1 MFRDGRLADAQLR
14 GSRRESPAASERRKG
29 AQTRFEFHNFTLYE
43 CAYYVFLFV
52 SRSCV
57 RCRRFDMGTQDM
69 QRRALLWGTIGAA
82 TVAVSSAQ
90 SLTRALAHSP
100 RDHAPPGPLVWPAP
114 VNPPS

>member
-29 AQTRFEFHNFTLYE
+29 AQTRFEFHNFPLYE

-57 RCRRFDMGTQDM
+57 RCRRFDMRTQDM
-69 QRRALLWGTIGAA
+69 QRRALLWRTIGAA
-82 TVAVSSAQ
+82 PVAVTRAP
-90 SLTRALAHSP
+90 TDYRALAQIP
-100 RDHAPPGPLVWPAP
+100 IDLP
-114 VNPPS
+114 PPSSPDRPDLVQP